1 MQNIRSTLIALAVA
15 VAPTLAAAAPIL
27 GHATTVS
34 GDSFFE
40 GLGDLGDG
48 VTDGRGA
55 GFYSLG
61 TCGVAA
67 GVTTCRLTGSYVEDV
82 GSLSPGATGTFEFR
96 TIWSGSGTSPI
107 IARST
112 APGADTIQLFSLG
125 GGFFELDLL
134 PTAGGSFHGVFPAV
148 PFSESVLWSS
158 IGAAGATCTG
168 SPSACSVGQVLL
180 TQGATISGPV
190 STFSFNLPQPVAEP
204 SAALLLLP
212 LAAGFALRRTR

>member
-1 MQNIRSTLIALAVA
+1 MRSIRFALVA
-15 VAPTLAAAAPIL
+15 LGFALAPTLVAAAPIL

-34 GDSFFE
+34 GTTFFE

-48 VTDGRGA
+48 AADGRGA

-61 TCGVAA
+61 TCGFAA
-67 GVTTCRLTGSYVEDV
+67 GFTTCRVTGSYVEDA
-82 GSLSPGATGTFEFR
+82 GSQNPGATGTFEFR
-96 TIWSGSGTSPI
+96 TVWSGAGTSPI

-112 APGADTIQLFSLG
+112 TAGGNTIQLFTLN

-134 PTAGGSFHGVFPAV
+134 PTSGGSFHGVFPAS
-148 PFSESVLWSS
+148 PFSDSVLWSS
-158 IGAAGATCTG
+158 LGGAGATCTG

-180 TQGATISGPV
+180 TAGATISGPTA
-190 STFSFNLPQPVAEP
+190 SFSFNLPQPVAEP

-212 LAAGFALRRTR
+212 LAAAFARRRMR